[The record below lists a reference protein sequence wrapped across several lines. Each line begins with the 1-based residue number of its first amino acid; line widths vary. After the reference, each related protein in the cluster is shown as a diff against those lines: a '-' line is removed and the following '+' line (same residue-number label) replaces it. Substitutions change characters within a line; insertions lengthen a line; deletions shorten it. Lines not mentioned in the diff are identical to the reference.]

1 MQVRRD
7 DISFLVDQLHNKT
20 LIGSLLRRYPGSLD
34 LKHIAVIG
42 HSIGGA
48 AAATVAASDA
58 RVLGGANLD
67 GRLVNPILSNGL
79 SKPFLQLGRQNH
91 TSEDPTWNQFWPH
104 LRGEKSELVIADT
117 QHGTFEDFLPL
128 LSLLNL
134 SPEIQKAIQ
143 DNLGRITPME
153 MDSAVNSALSAF
165 FDLVFHSNATPLK
178 NINRTPKV
186 SVLRS
191 SL

>member
-1 MQVRRD
+1 M
-7 DISFLVDQLHNKT
+7 
-20 LIGSLLRRYPGSLD
+20 
-34 LKHIAVIG
+34 
-42 HSIGGA
+42 
-48 AAATVAASDA
+48 AASDV
-58 RVLGGANLD
+58 RILGGANLD
-67 GRLVNPILSNGL
+67 GRLVNPVLSSGL

-104 LRGEKSELVIADT
+104 LRGKKSELAIADT

-134 SPEIQKAIQ
+134 PSEVEKVIQE
-143 DNLGRITPME
+143 NLGRITPKE
-153 MDSAVNSALSAF
+153 MDAAVNSVLSAF
-165 FDLVFHSNATPLK
+165 FDLIFQGNATPLK
-178 NINRTPKV
+178 NINRTPKI